1 MGSTVERPPTSSD
14 YGDFL
19 SDAQEYEDFMGNEAA
34 EPMYES
40 DTFGDDNSMVEDA
53 MIGLADS
60 QDLQAVRESEGDIM
74 QSLEN
79 ALDDADGMRY
89 GQDGN
94 PVDVSL
100 GDRNDRGKI
109 APVNHDESH
118 KACVGESPLRFVGDT
133 SSPQVEIADIF
144 DMLDEKLAKDSSVDE
159 KPVLEAFK
167 DLEPWI
173 FQEFGDIVE
182 LVDE

>member
-1 MGSTVERPPTSSD
+1 
-14 YGDFL
+14 
-19 SDAQEYEDFMGNEAA
+19 
-34 EPMYES
+34 
-40 DTFGDDNSMVEDA
+40 MVEDA

-79 ALDDADGMRY
+79 ALDDADGTRY

-94 PVDVSL
+94 PMDVSL
-100 GDRNDRGKI
+100 GDRNDRGNI
-109 APVNHDESH
+109 APVLNDGSH
-118 KACVGESPLRFVGDT
+118 KACVGESPSLFVGGT
-133 SSPQVEIADIF
+133 SGPQAEIAGIF
-144 DMLDEKLAKDSSVDE
+144 DMPDEKLAKGSSADE
-159 KPVLEAFK
+159 KPVPEAFK

>member
-1 MGSTVERPPTSSD
+1 
-14 YGDFL
+14 
-19 SDAQEYEDFMGNEAA
+19 
-34 EPMYES
+34 MYES
-40 DTFGDDNSMVEDA
+40 DTFGDDNSMMEDA

-74 QSLEN
+74 QPLEN

-89 GQDGN
+89 GQDDN
-94 PVDVSL
+94 PMNVSL
-100 GDRNDRGKI
+100 GDRNDRGNI
-109 APVNHDESH
+109 APVHHDESH
-118 KACVGESPLRFVGDT
+118 KACVGESPSLFVGGT
-133 SSPQVEIADIF
+133 SSPQAEIADIF

-159 KPVLEAFK
+159 NPVPEAFK